1 MGGQVVLEQ
10 HLVAVAQVEQEQML
24 EEGEKIRLFEFK
36 YKNKEGCVQ
45 KVWLPN
51 YSKTSTIFPNNG
63 HLVISHKHFN
73 LLELTDAQACPEHM
87 IDIRY
92 YSNYSILHL

>member
-36 YKNKEGCVQ
+36 NGRLCVKSLVTKLFQ
-45 KVWLPN
+45 DK
-51 YSKTSTIFPNNG
+51 YYFP
-63 HLVISHKHFN
+63 
-73 LLELTDAQACPEHM
+73 
-87 IDIRY
+87 
-92 YSNYSILHL
+92 